1 MQLKDYVKKNWYKMT
16 IADMAR
22 ACKVGESSVRRA
34 GEKLGFKPKGRA
46 QTEVSPVEKFNK
58 KQESDVVKKQLN
70 ELLRE
75 NAVLKKKTAVKDNIT
90 DYKEYKIPVKKS
102 TNDHEATAFALASDW
117 HLEQLV
123 DRTKII
129 HDNEYNLDIA
139 EQRATQFFQN
149 LLKLLKKEQQHVQIN
164 TLVLW
169 LGGDFITGNIHIENL
184 KMCQLGPSQAICF
197 ARDLLVSG
205 IQFLLDN
212 TTVDI
217 IIPYNHGNHART
229 TDKVWLSTEE
239 DNSLEYILYDDVG
252 NHFRGN
258 KRVKMVP
265 PRGSVAVV
273 EVYGLKVFFDHG
285 HHGLTY
291 QGGVGGLYIPVRKY
305 LSRKLASIRDF
316 HMLCIGHFHQY
327 IQDTQF
333 VCNGSM
339 IGYDQYADSKGYAPE
354 IPKQTFFLIDSKRK
368 CRTVTTPITFDI

>member
-1 MQLKDYVKKNWYKMT
+1 MQLKDYVKKNWDKMT

-34 GEKLGFKPKGRA
+34 GERLGFKPKGRA

-169 LGGDFITGNIHIENL
+169 LGGDFITGNIHTENL
-184 KMCQLGPSQAICF
+184 KVCQLGPAQAICF

-212 TTVDI
+212 TDLNIV
-217 IIPYNHGNHART
+217 IPYNHGNHARIT
-229 TDKVWLSTEE
+229 EKVWLSTEE
-239 DNSLEYILYDDVG
+239 DNSLEYILYDDIKDR
-252 NHFRGN
+252 FRGN
-258 KRVKMVP
+258 KRVKMVAP
-265 PRGSVAVV
+265 NGSTSMI
-273 EVYGLKVFFDHG
+273 EVYGLKVFFAHG

-291 QGGVGGLYIPVRKY
+291 QGGIGGLYIPVRKY
-305 LSRKLASIRDF
+305 LARKFSKIQNF
-316 HMLCIGHFHQY
+316 YMLCIGHWHQY

-339 IGYDQYADSKGYAPE
+339 IGYDQYADSRGLEPD

-368 CRTVTTPITFDI
+368 CRTVTTPITFDV

>member
-1 MQLKDYVKKNWYKMT
+1 MQLKDYVKKNWDKMT

-22 ACKVGESSVRRA
+22 ACGVGESSVRRA
-34 GEKLGFKPKGRA
+34 GERLGFKPKGRV

-58 KQESDVVKKQLN
+58 KQESDVIKKQLN
-70 ELLRE
+70 ELLKE

-273 EVYGLKVFFDHG
+273 EVYGLKVFFAHG

-368 CRTVTTPITFDI
+368 CRTVTTPITFDV